1 MRICLDTNVL
11 ISAFTARGLS
21 ADVMR
26 LVLIEHELVLPA
38 VVLAEFQ
45 RIVTTKFKLSD
56 TDRAA
61 ALDFFADTPTI
72 PKPRR
77 VLPTPTIR
85 DAADAWVLASAVAG
99 QADVLITGDKDLL
112 AVATEGPIPILTPR
126 KFYERRHGM

>member
-1 MRICLDTNVL
+1 MRVCLDTNVL

-26 LVLIEHELVLPA
+26 VVLTEHELILPA
-38 VVLAEFQ
+38 VVLAEFR
-45 RIVTTKFKLSD
+45 RILTTKFKLSD
-56 TDRAA
+56 ADLSA

-85 DAADAWVLASAVAG
+85 DGADAWVLASAVSG
-99 QADVLITGDKDLL
+99 LADVLVTGDKDLL
-112 AVATEGPIPILTPR
+112 AVATEAPLPILTPR
-126 KFYERRHGM
+126 EFYERRRTL